1 MARISR
7 DKVEYFPHYCA
18 HSKSLKIIESKF
30 GDSGYAF
37 WFRLLEL
44 LGDTDGHV
52 YRCDTEP
59 DVEYLHT
66 LYSITTVEKP
76 FLPVEIL
83 NTCAALG
90 MIDPELWEEK
100 VIWCQNFVDG
110 LEPVYKNRKRPTPKK
125 PITTVVIRDLDG
137 ITTSRNATKQRRVEK
152 SREERE
158 NSDARAREDN
168 IIPMQRWEPGG
179 IEYRTMD
186 KFQELYNTVIAHPH
200 KESDAVNQIV
210 HLADKY
216 GDPEQVIP
224 EMMAMLARL
233 KDEDQT
239 ARGFWRK
246 PYLPST
252 LVSHWSQV
260 LEELKTAKADAEE
273 WEDID
278 EEENVWS

>member
-1 MARISR
+1 MTRKKINKA
-7 DKVEYFPHYCA
+7 DYFPHYVHA
-18 HSKSLKIIESKF
+18 SRTLKIIKSQY
-30 GDSGYAF
+30 GDSGYTF
-37 WFRLLEL
+37 WFEL
-44 LGDTDGHV
+44 LALLA
-52 YRCDTEP
+52 DTE
-59 DVEYLHT
+59 DHFYTCKNTAEVSFLQT
-66 LYSITTVEKP
+66 LNTQP
-76 FLPVEIL
+76 CAFLPVEIL
-83 NTCAALG
+83 DTLAELEA
-90 MIDPELWEEK
+90 IDPDLWSEK
-100 VIWCQNFVDG
+100 VIWCQHLVDG
-110 LEPVYKNRKRPTPKK
+110 LTALYSNRGRELPQK
-125 PITTVVIRDLDG
+125 PITTSKNTAEVDNYQQLSPKE
-137 ITTSRNATKQRRVEK
+137 SRGSKE
-152 SREERE
+152 EERE